1 MLQQEYLKLLETH
14 YKQYGMNLN
23 KFDNVH
29 KELNVVAK
37 LLEEIKGTHESI

>member
-1 MLQQEYLKLLETH
+1 
-14 YKQYGMNLN
+14 MNLK

-29 KELNVVAK
+29 KELNVMAK